1 MPNRRCSEPEP
12 ADSLRDKSNVIGG
25 WLRSLTFA
33 LGIRPMHVAKLTLL
47 ILSHIYPG
55 LNEAAWA
62 LAAGFA
68 SKVIPLCTE
77 LSEIY

>member
-1 MPNRRCSEPEP
+1 MKLNPMMPCRGTVP
-12 ADSLRDKSNVIGG
+12 KG
-25 WLRSLTFA
+25 
-33 LGIRPMHVAKLTLL
+33 
-47 ILSHIYPG
+47 IYPG

-68 SKVIPLCTE
+68 SKVIPLCTG